1 MVLGGVQG
9 RWMVMLDGREY
20 EASVWAIRKIL
31 GGPVGRWVVTLDSFW
46 PLCLEFGW
54 F

>member
-1 MVLGGVQG
+1 
-9 RWMVMLDGREY
+9 MVMLDGRAY
-20 EASVWAIRKIL
+20 VASVWAILKIL
-31 GGPVGRWVVTLDSFW
+31 GGMGGGWVVTLDSFW